1 MKKYIIRIVWTDS
14 KQIEYIDLNSGD
26 INRSMEQYSRNREP
40 FNWSVV
46 KIED

>member
-14 KQIEYIDLNSGD
+14 KQIEYIDLRSAN
-26 INRSMEQYSRNREP
+26 INWSMEQYSRNREP